1 MSNRYLPEG
10 SLLDTP
16 ENKTA
21 CASVSAL
28 RIAMEHETILEGRAI
43 LCTAEHDLLIHVGNY
58 TGIIKR
64 EDTALG
70 IQEGT
75 TKEIAILSRVGKPIS
90 FTIISID
97 QDGAQPLLRLSRRRA
112 QELAVQYFMEQVSP
126 GTVIPAKITHME
138 NFGAFVD
145 IGCGFVSMIG
155 IENISV
161 SRISHPSRRFLPGQK
176 IYAVVTGV
184 DPQLNRVY
192 LSHRE
197 LLGTWEE
204 NAAQFTPGMTVAGY
218 VRGIKDY
225 GTFIELTPNL
235 TGLADLTEGLWED
248 ERVSVFIKAII
259 PDRMKIKLMVIQP
272 LESLSTPPP
281 LPYQITSG
289 KLTYWRYSPESCT
302 RSRLETAFDQPSDF
316 SEPQ

>member
-1 MSNRYLPEG
+1 MSNCYLPEG

-16 ENKTA
+16 GNKLA
-21 CASVSAL
+21 CSSVAAL
-28 RIAMEHETILEGRAI
+28 RIAMEYETILEGRVI

-58 TGIIKR
+58 TGLMKR

-90 FTIISID
+90 FTIISIN
-97 QDGAQPLLRLSRRRA
+97 QDGTQPLLRLSRRRA
-112 QELAVQYFMEQVSP
+112 QELTVQYFMEEISP

-161 SRISHPSRRFLPGQK
+161 SRISHPSRRFVPGQS
-176 IYAVVTGV
+176 IYAVVSGI
-184 DPQLNRVY
+184 DPQLKRVY

-204 NAAQFTPGMTVAGY
+204 NVAQFTPGMTVAGY

-248 ERVSVFIKAII
+248 ERVSIFIKAII

-272 LESLSTPPP
+272 LESLTVPPP
-281 LPYQITSG
+281 LSYRITSG
-289 KLTYWRYSPESCT
+289 KLPYWRYSPQSCV
-302 RSRLETAFDQPSDF
+302 RSKLETVFDPSWDL
-316 SEPQ
+316 SNSQ